1 MPSRRE
7 IDFRMWYEE
16 TLCLLDRIGIDI
28 YVFLYIVCWLFCTI
42 NFSAASPHSYFNLL
56 WRHLP

>member
-16 TLCLLDRIGIDI
+16 TLCLLDRSGIDVYI
-28 YVFLYIVCWLFCTI
+28 YFLYIVCWLFCNI
-42 NFSAASPHSYFNLL
+42 NFSAASPHLVT
-56 WRHLP
+56 